1 MILGYPGRTNRYLT
15 SYGIEQMVDKDYPA
29 WVEASKVAMDVM
41 KKYMDKDKA
50 TQLDYA
56 SQYASVANYWKNRQ
70 GTIDA
75 VKKNGTV
82 AEKQK
87 LEETYN
93 QWAAQSP
100 NEQTY
105 YGVLPEIKA
114 YYTQVS
120 GRNVERNYASILQR
134 NAHYIGT
141 AYQLGSLFKTYAD
154 QDDAGKAAMKQ
165 KFLMLLRKLTMVS
178 TTMLKVICLWL

>member
-1 MILGYPGRTNRYLT
+1 
-15 SYGIEQMVDKDYPA
+15 
-29 WVEASKVAMDVM
+29 M

-87 LEETYN
+87 TEQIYT

-105 YGVLPEIKA
+105 YSVLPEIKA
-114 YYTQVS
+114 YYQQIS

-134 NAHYIGT
+134 NAH
-141 AYQLGSLFKTYAD
+141 L
-154 QDDAGKAAMKQ
+154 DD
-165 KFLMLLRKLTMVS
+165 TV
-178 TTMLKVICLWL
+178 